1 MDKNDIYDLQ
11 IKISYIEDFMKDLNS
26 VVIEHNEN
34 NMKFHK
40 EITLL
45 KDKIQQLE
53 EILNNKREMTN
64 ADEAPPHY

>member
-26 VVIEHNEN
+26 VVIEQNEN
-34 NMKFHK
+34 NLKLHR
-40 EITLL
+40 EINVL
-45 KDKIQQLE
+45 KDKIEQLE
-53 EILNNKREMTN
+53 ERLENKKEMTN

>member
-26 VVIEHNEN
+26 VVVEQNEN
-34 NMKFHK
+34 NMKLHR

-53 EILNNKREMTN
+53 EIQNNKREMTN